1 MNAIVVYESHWG
13 NTAAVARAIAEGIG
27 DGARVLD
34 TDQATAE
41 DVASADLI
49 VAGAPVIAFAL
60 PREGARKQIAGD
72 TKSPVP
78 PDVSHPLL
86 RSWLETL
93 PVGHGW
99 AAAFETRIWW
109 SPRGATGTIESKLK
123 RAGYQ
128 RLASSQ
134 RFKVDGSY
142 GPLRD
147 GELERA
153 RLWGTE
159 LAHALASK
167 LANGA

>member
-41 DVASADLI
+41 DVASAILI
-49 VAGAPVIAFAL
+49 VAGAPVVAFAL
-60 PREGARKQIAGD
+60 PREGTRKQIAGD

-86 RSWLETL
+86 RSWLDAL
-93 PVGHGW
+93 PAGHGW

-128 RLASSQ
+128 RLALVPAVQ
-134 RFKVDGSY
+134 GGRF
-142 GPLRD
+142 LRPV
-147 GELERA
+147 A
-153 RLWGTE
+153 RR
-159 LAHALASK
+159 
-167 LANGA
+167 